1 MGPDA
6 ITMASGIVPAMSN
19 TSNTGTPSA
28 SSGAQGSPGPAHYGP
43 ELARI
48 HHEHFGMVARAAARE
63 LLDRLSSAGA
73 SSGTVV
79 DLAAGSGILSRAA
92 LDAGFDVWGVDISE
106 DMIRLARREASAA
119 RFVVGSLWSADLP
132 ACVAVTAV
140 GEAFSYATDAVAGLS
155 ALEARLSA
163 IHHALVPGG
172 LLLFDVAGPGR
183 SGPSAS
189 RRSFWSG
196 GGAYLGLEEQEDR
209 PGRCLQRTISVF
221 VPEGELYRRIEERHL
236 LRTYA
241 PEDIEALLTRTGFTW
256 QRLNR
261 YADFELMPGWHAYA
275 ATKRAS

>member
-1 MGPDA
+1 MPNTIIAD
-6 ITMASGIVPAMSN
+6 TSNASG
-19 TSNTGTPSA
+19 
-28 SSGAQGSPGPAHYGP
+28 GAQRAPGSAYYGP

-63 LLDRLSSAGA
+63 LLDRLSRTGA
-73 SSGTVV
+73 SSGTIV
-79 DLAAGSGILSRAA
+79 DLASGSGILSRAA

-106 DMIRLARREASAA
+106 DMVRLARSEASAA
-119 RFVVGSLWSADLP
+119 RFEVGSLWSAELP
-132 ACVAVTAV
+132 ACVAVAAV
-140 GEAFSYATDAVAGLS
+140 GEAFSYATDATASLS

-163 IHHALVPGG
+163 IHHALAPGG

-196 GGAYLGLEEQEDR
+196 SGAYIGLEEQED
-209 PGRCLQRTISVF
+209 PLGRCVLRRISVF
-221 VPEGELYRRIEERHL
+221 VPEGELFRRVEEKHV

-241 PEDIEALLTRTGFTW
+241 PDEIEALLARTGFTW

-261 YADFELMPGWHAYA
+261 YADFELAPGWHAYA
-275 ATKRAS
+275 ATKRAT